1 MGDIMATVI
10 MAVIGIIILAF
21 GALLMFL
28 TISGK
33 GWVKNLRPTSRVKHG
48 ILSTVVMLIGIAF
61 LILNFME

>member
-48 ILSTVVMLIGIAF
+48 ILSAVVMLIGVAF

>member
-21 GALLMFL
+21 GVLLMFL

-48 ILSTVVMLIGIAF
+48 ILSVVVMLIGVAF

>member
-21 GALLMFL
+21 GVLLMFL

-33 GWVKNLRPTSRVKHG
+33 GWVKNLRPSSKVKHG
-48 ILSTVVMLIGIAF
+48 ILSAVVTLIGIAF